1 MKSNEER
8 QVQISIITVTRNS
21 EETLKKT
28 IESVLNQTLSPKE
41 YLIIDGNSSDGT
53 VALAECFHES
63 FAEKGITYR
72 IYSEPDA
79 GIYDAM
85 NKGIKLASGE
95 IIGMINSN
103 DWYEPEA
110 LQAVADVYRKKG
122 FDLFFADL
130 RMHLPNGGTFIKPAR
145 NRSYATSRDWNHPTT
160 FITKRVYEKH
170 PYKTETIHDDYDLI
184 LRLKREGVHIETLN
198 RVLADFCM
206 NGTSHERSFQKAW
219 QRVIIKYRIYRN
231 NGYSPFY
238 FLECLAVEAAKL
250 IVG

>member
-1 MKSNEER
+1 MKSNEKR
-8 QVQISIITVTRNS
+8 QATISIITVTRNS

-53 VALAECFHES
+53 VALAECFHEP

-110 LQAVADVYRKKG
+110 LQAVADVYMKKG

-160 FITKRVYEKH
+160 FITKQIYEKY

-184 LRLKREGVHIETLN
+184 LRLKRAGVHIETLN

-206 NGTSHERSFQKAW
+206 NGTSHERSVKKAW

-231 NGYSPFY
+231 NGYSPLY